1 MSQIQRTQLAAIS
14 PPEVKGA
21 EISLR
26 VLTSDGES
34 GIILAEKSI
43 WRSLVNF
50 LALTGI
56 EAPRRS
62 PDPVEKPA
70 VAAAVAQGPAVP
82 SVGRIVGYV
91 LPPGHRRA
99 GEVVPAIITRTWH
112 GPSPSWCVQLTPFV
126 DQANDNP
133 VEATQC
139 SSVIYSE
146 ELKPRSWHWL
156 PRQP

>member
-1 MSQIQRTQLAAIS
+1 MSHIRPTRLAAIS

-26 VLTSDGES
+26 VLTSDGDS
-34 GIILAEKSI
+34 GTIVAEKSI

-50 LALTGI
+50 LALSGI

-62 PDPVEKPA
+62 PDPAEKGP
-70 VAAAVAQGPAVP
+70 VAAAATQAPAVP

-126 DQANDNP
+126 DQVNDNP
-133 VEATQC
+133 VEATHC

>member
-1 MSQIQRTQLAAIS
+1 MSQIQRTHLAAIS

-26 VLTSDGES
+26 VLTGGGDS
-34 GIILAEKSI
+34 GIIVAEKSV

-50 LALTGI
+50 LALCGI
-56 EAPRRS
+56 EAPRRA
-62 PDPVEKPA
+62 PDPAGKPSGA
-70 VAAAVAQGPAVP
+70 PAAAPAPALP

-91 LPPGHRRA
+91 LPQGHRRV
-99 GEVVPAIITRTWH
+99 GEVVPAIITRIWN
-112 GPSPSWCVQLTPFV
+112 GPSPTWCVQLTPFV

-133 VEATQC
+133 VGPSDC
-139 SSVIYSE
+139 SSVTYSE
-146 ELKPRSWHWL
+146 ELQPHTWHWL